1 MLHDICVN
9 PVDGRIMPD
18 DIRDMQD
25 QYNVNLN
32 DSDDWFESDDLG
44 SGHITYIDEIEFW
57 ERYNDVS

>member
-1 MLHDICVN
+1 
-9 PVDGRIMPD
+9 MPD

-32 DSDDWFESDDLG
+32 DSDDWFESENLG

-57 ERYNDVS
+57 ERYNDVF

>member
-1 MLHDICVN
+1 MLLDVCIN

-18 DIRDMQD
+18 DIREMQD

-44 SGHITYIDEIEFW
+44 SGHITIIDEIDF
-57 ERYNDVS
+57 D

>member
-1 MLHDICVN
+1 MLMDICIN

-44 SGHITYIDEIEFW
+44 SGHITIIDEIEFW
-57 ERYNDVS
+57 ERYNDVF

>member
-32 DSDDWFESDDLG
+32 DLG
-44 SGHITYIDEIEFW
+44 SNWFFGGYRD
-57 ERYNDVS
+57 